1 MLRDLV
7 STKFPIVAS
16 LFGGPPPSTG
26 KLNIVPLY
34 QATINPMNRA
44 NVYVGFQV
52 QLDLTGIFLHG
63 KIPTLK
69 ISLIQIFRA
78 HLWQKIHES
87 VVMDLCQV
95 FDQELEQLGIE
106 TVQKETIHPRKSYK
120 MNSSCA
126 DILLFASHK
135 WNVTRPSI
143 LFDTKDVIEPTTTNK
158 FWVDVQLRYGDY
170 DSHDIERYVRAKYL
184 DYTTDSMS
192 IYPSATGL
200 MIGIDLAY
208 NLYSA
213 YGQYF
218 PGLKVLIQ
226 QAMAKI
232 MKANPALYVLRER
245 IRKGLQLY
253 ASESNQ
259 EFLNSQ
265 NYSELFSNQI
275 QLFID
280 DTNVYR
286 VTIHKTFEGNLTTK
300 PINGAIF
307 IFNPRTGQLFL
318 KIIHTSVWA
327 GQKRL
332 GQLAK
337 WKTAEEVAALIRS
350 LPVEEQPK
358 QLIVT
363 RKGLL
368 DPLEVHLLDFPNI
381 SIRASELQLP
391 FQAAMKVEKLGDMIL
406 RATEPQ
412 MVLFNLYDEWLKS
425 ISSYTAFSRLIL
437 ILRALHVNQDK
448 TKLLLRPDKTVIT
461 QEHHI
466 WPTLSDEDWIKVET
480 QLRDLI
486 LNDYGKK
493 NNVNTSSLTSSE
505 VRDIILGM
513 EISAPSMQRQQAAEI
528 EKQQQEAQQLTAV
541 TTKTQNVHGED
552 IIVTTTSQFEQQT
565 FASKTEWRTRAIATS
580 NLRTRANNIYISSD
594 DIKEDDHYT
603 YIMPKNILK
612 RFITIADLRVQ
623 VAGYLYGSSP
633 EDNDQVKE
641 IRCIVMVPQIGSTR
655 EVQLPH
661 QLPQHEYL
669 DKMEPLGII
678 HTVSGNEPPYMTA
691 MDVTQHARL
700 MNAHA
705 TWDKKTISMTVSFTP
720 GSVSLASWA
729 LTPQGYKWGA
739 ENKDMGSDQPQGFS
753 TSMGEKCQLL
763 LSDKIRGYFLVPENN
778 AWNYSF
784 MGSSFGS
791 IEKKPVHVKID
802 TPLPFY
808 SDQHRP
814 LHFQSF
820 AEIEDLW
827 IDKDDVFA

>member
-1 MLRDLV
+1 M
-7 STKFPIVAS
+7 
-16 LFGGPPPSTG
+16 
-26 KLNIVPLY
+26 
-34 QATINPMNRA
+34 
-44 NVYVGFQV
+44 
-52 QLDLTGIFLHG
+52 
-63 KIPTLK
+63 
-69 ISLIQIFRA
+69 
-78 HLWQKIHES
+78 
-87 VVMDLCQV
+87 
-95 FDQELEQLGIE
+95 GIE

-143 LFDTKDVIEPTTTNK
+143 LFDQKDTIEPTTTNK

-192 IYPSATGL
+192 IYPSPTGL

-218 PGLKVLIQ
+218 PGLKALVQ

-350 LPVEEQPK
+350 LPIEEQPK

-425 ISSYTAFSRLIL
+425 ISSYTAFSRLVL

-528 EKQQQEAQQLTAV
+528 EKQQQEQQQLTAV
-541 TTKTQNVHGED
+541 TTKTQNVHGEE

-565 FASKTEWRTRAIATS
+565 FSSKTEWRTRAIATS

-594 DIKEDDHYT
+594 DVKEEDHFT

-612 RFITIADLRVQ
+612 KFIAIADLRVQ

-633 EDNDQVKE
+633 PDNDQVKE
-641 IRCIVMVPQIGSTR
+641 IRCIVMVPQIGNTR
-655 EVQLPH
+655 DIQLPH

-669 DKMEPLGII
+669 GELEPLGII
-678 HTVSGNEPPYMTA
+678 HTISGPDSPYMA
-691 MDVTQHARL
+691 ASDVTQHARL
-700 MNAHA
+700 MAAHNS
-705 TWDKKTISMTVSFTP
+705 WDKKTVSVTVSFTP
-720 GSVSLASWA
+720 GSVSISSWA
-729 LTPQGYKWGA
+729 LTPHGYKWGA
-739 ENKDMGSDQPQGFS
+739 ENKDTGSDHPQGF
-753 TSMGEKCQLL
+753 TTDMGDKCQLL
-763 LSDKIRGYFLVPENN
+763 LSEKIRGYFLVPENN
-778 AWNYSF
+778 SWNYSF
-784 MGSSFGS
+784 MGSAFGS
-791 IEKKPVHVKID
+791 IEKKPIHVKID
-802 TPLPFY
+802 TPLGFY
-808 SDQHRP
+808 SEVHRP
-814 LHFQSF
+814 LHFQNF
-820 AEIEDLW
+820 GGIEDTGV
-827 IDKDDVFA
+827 DREDVLA

>member
-1 MLRDLV
+1 VLIRW
-7 STKFPIVAS
+7 A
-16 LFGGPPPSTG
+16 
-26 KLNIVPLY
+26 
-34 QATINPMNRA
+34 
-44 NVYVGFQV
+44 VYVGFQV

-87 VVMDLCQV
+87 VVMDICQI

-218 PGLKVLIQ
+218 PGLKTLIQ

-350 LPVEEQPK
+350 LPIEEQPK

-493 NNVNTSSLTSSE
+493 NNVNTSSLTSTE

-528 EKQQQEAQQLTAV
+528 EKQQQEQQQLTAV

-580 NLRTRANNIYISSD
+580 NLRTRSNNIYISSD

-633 EDNDQVKE
+633 PDNDQVKE
-641 IRCIVMVPQIGSTR
+641 IRCIVMVPQIGNTR
-655 EVQLPH
+655 DIQLPQ

-669 DKMEPLGII
+669 EQMEPLGII

-700 MNAHA
+700 MNAHKS
-705 TWDKKTISMTVSFTP
+705 WDKKTVSMTVSFTP

-729 LTPQGYKWGA
+729 LTPQGYKWGV
-739 ENKDMGSDQPQGFS
+739 ENKDTGSDQPQGFS

-778 AWNYSF
+778 SWNYSF
-784 MGSSFGS
+784 MGSAFGT
-791 IEKKPVHVKID
+791 IEKKPIHVKID

-814 LHFQSF
+814 LHFQNF
-820 AEIEDLW
+820 AELEDIW
-827 IDKDDVFA
+827 FDKEDAFA